1 MLSQKIK
8 ALLATAR
15 IANVPSVVSNV
26 FLGMTI
32 PIFVSSEN
40 LQWDRPTIF
49 AILAGVCL
57 YIAGNFLNDWHDV
70 SWDQKN
76 RPERAIPSG
85 LFSRGL
91 YLGIAIL
98 LGIIGLGYV
107 IAISKTVTAVYCLI
121 ALCVVL
127 YTVLHKKH
135 SYSIWIMGACRG
147 GLYALGCAAMFSG
160 KSYIEMRAA
169 VDTYFR
175 VLITIWF
182 FLPVMGLVCYIA
194 GISLLARYETR
205 SNELRKD
212 AKVFASMLLLMPC
225 VTHSCLMIY
234 LSLEPIMSTDHVSWG
249 KFVVA
254 GIIPF
259 LLYTLWVIFSKSSV
273 SKKVGRLL
281 AGISLVDS
289 VYLFCLF
296 ISIYS
301 SDHGLAGFLVVP
313 LVSLTCFFSA
323 LLLQKIAPAT

>member
-8 ALLATAR
+8 ALLATSR

-107 IAISKTVTAVYCLI
+107 IAISKTVTTVYGLI

-147 GLYALGCAAMFSG
+147 GLYVLGFAAMFSG
-160 KSYIEMRAA
+160 KSFIEMMAA
-169 VDTYFR
+169 ADTSFR
-175 VLITIWF
+175 VLIAAWF

-194 GISLLARYETR
+194 GISLLARYEMR

-225 VTHSCLMIY
+225 MTHSCLMMY
-234 LSLEPIMSTDHVSWG
+234 VSLEPSMSSGHVSWG
-249 KFVVA
+249 KFVAA

-259 LLYTLWVIFSKSSV
+259 LLYTLWVIYSKSSV

-289 VYLFCLF
+289 VFLFCLILLIQGFQDTFF
-296 ISIYS
+296 I
-301 SDHGLAGFLVVP
+301 P
-313 LVSLTCFFSA
+313 LIPILCFFSA

>member
-1 MLSQKIK
+1 MLSPKLK

-40 LQWDRPTIF
+40 PHWDQSTIF
-49 AILAGVCL
+49 AIFAGVCL

-70 SWDQKN
+70 AWDQKN

-85 LFSRGL
+85 LFPRGL

-98 LGIIGLGYV
+98 LGIIGLCYV

-121 ALCVVL
+121 AFCVVL

-160 KSYIEMRAA
+160 KSFIEMIAREDA
-169 VDTYFR
+169 YFR
-175 VLITIWF
+175 VLINAFF
-182 FLPVMGLVCYIA
+182 FLPVIGMICYIA

-205 SNELRKD
+205 SDELKKN
-212 AKVFASMLLLMPC
+212 AKVFASMLLLIPC
-225 VTHSCLMIY
+225 MTHSCVMIY
-234 LSLEPIMSTDHVSWG
+234 ASLESSMSSGHLSSG
-249 KFVVA
+249 KFVAA

-259 LLYTLWVIFSKSSV
+259 LLYTLWVIYSKSSV

-289 VYLFCLF
+289 VFLFCLVLLIQGFGSTFF
-296 ISIYS
+296 I
-301 SDHGLAGFLVVP
+301 P
-313 LVSLTCFFSA
+313 LIPILCFFSA

>member
-15 IANVPSVVSNV
+15 IANVPSVVCNVITGMMMTV
-26 FLGMTI
+26 FLTRKH
-32 PIFVSSEN
+32 P
-40 LQWDRPTIF
+40 QWDQPTIF

-57 YIAGNFLNDWHDV
+57 YIAGNFLNDWYDV
-70 SWDQKN
+70 AWDEKN

-169 VDTYFR
+169 ADTYFR

-225 VTHSCLMIY
+225 LTHSCLTICLSIDPSISSGY
-234 LSLEPIMSTDHVSWG
+234 LSGRP
-249 KFVVA
+249 FVMM
-254 GIIPF
+254 GMIPF
-259 LLYTLWVIFSKSSV
+259 LFYTYWVISSKISV
-273 SKKVGRLL
+273 AKKVGRLL
-281 AGISLVDS
+281 AGIPLVDS
-289 VYLFCLF
+289 VFLFCLILLIQGFQDTFF
-296 ISIYS
+296 IALIPIVC
-301 SDHGLAGFLVVP
+301 FL
-313 LVSLTCFFSA
+313 SA

>member
-1 MLSQKIK
+1 MLSQKLK

-15 IANVPSVVSNV
+15 IANVPSVVCNV
-26 FLGMTI
+26 FLGMTL
-32 PIFVSSEN
+32 PIFVSTEN
-40 LQWDRPTIF
+40 PQWDRPTIF

-57 YIAGNFLNDWHDV
+57 YIAGNFLNDWYDV
-70 SWDQKN
+70 AWDEKN

-85 LFSRGL
+85 LFPRGL

-107 IAISKTVTAVYCLI
+107 IAISKTVTTVYGLI

-147 GLYALGCAAMFSG
+147 GLYVLGCAAMFSG
-160 KSYIEMRAA
+160 KIFIETIVEAN
-169 VDTYFR
+169 TYFR
-175 VLITIWF
+175 VLITAFF
-182 FLPVMGLVCYIA
+182 FLPVMGMICYIA

-205 SNELRKD
+205 SDELKKD
-212 AKVFASMLLLMPC
+212 AKVFASMLLLMPWM
-225 VTHSCLMIY
+225 THSCLTIY
-234 LSLEPIMSTDHVSWG
+234 ISLEPSISSG
-249 KFVVA
+249 YLSGNPFVITGV
-254 GIIPF
+254 IPF
-259 LLYTLWVIFSKSSV
+259 ILYTLWVISSKSAV

-289 VYLFCLF
+289 VFLFCLVLLIQGFDVTYF
-296 ISIYS
+296 IPLLPVLCF
-301 SDHGLAGFLVVP
+301 LA
-313 LVSLTCFFSA
+313 A

>member
-1 MLSQKIK
+1 MFSQKLK

-26 FLGMTI
+26 FTGMMMTVFLTRKH
-32 PIFVSSEN
+32 P
-40 LQWDRPTIF
+40 QWDQPTIF

-57 YIAGNFLNDWHDV
+57 YIAGNFLNDWYDV
-70 SWDQKN
+70 AWDEKN

-107 IAISKTVTAVYCLI
+107 IALSKTVTAVYCLI
-121 ALCVVL
+121 AFCVVL

-147 GLYALGCAAMFSG
+147 GLYVLGFAAMFSG
-160 KSYIEMRAA
+160 KISIDMMAA
-169 VDTYFR
+169 ADTSFGL
-175 VLITIWF
+175 LIAAWF

-194 GISLLARYETR
+194 GISLLARYEMR

-225 VTHSCLMIY
+225 MTHSCLMIY
-234 LSLEPIMSTDHVSWG
+234 LSHGPIMSEYHLIWG
-249 KFVVA
+249 KFVAA

-259 LLYTLWVIFSKSSV
+259 LLYTLWVIYSKSSV

-281 AGISLVDS
+281 AGISLADS
-289 VYLFCLF
+289 VFLFCLILLIQGFQDTFF
-296 ISIYS
+296 IALIPIVC
-301 SDHGLAGFLVVP
+301 FL
-313 LVSLTCFFSA
+313 SA

>member
-15 IANVPSVVSNV
+15 IANVPSVVCNVITGMMMTV
-26 FLGMTI
+26 FLTRKH
-32 PIFVSSEN
+32 P
-40 LQWDRPTIF
+40 QWDQPTIF

-57 YIAGNFLNDWHDV
+57 YIAGNFLNDWYDV
-70 SWDQKN
+70 AWDEKN

-169 VDTYFR
+169 ADTYFR

>member
-1 MLSQKIK
+1 
-8 ALLATAR
+8 
-15 IANVPSVVSNV
+15 
-26 FLGMTI
+26 
-32 PIFVSSEN
+32 
-40 LQWDRPTIF
+40 
-49 AILAGVCL
+49 
-57 YIAGNFLNDWHDV
+57 
-70 SWDQKN
+70 
-76 RPERAIPSG
+76 
-85 LFSRGL
+85 
-91 YLGIAIL
+91 
-98 LGIIGLGYV
+98 LGYV

-175 VLITIWF
+175 VLVTIWF

>member
-15 IANVPSVVSNV
+15 IANLPSVVSNV
-26 FLGMTI
+26 FTGMMLLIFFVRDPPELNHRTI
-32 PIFVSSEN
+32 YI
-40 LQWDRPTIF
+40 
-49 AILAGVCL
+49 ILAAVCL

-70 SWDQKN
+70 AWDEKN

-107 IAISKTVTAVYCLI
+107 IAISKMVTTVYGLI

-147 GLYALGCAAMFSG
+147 GLYVLGFAAMFSG

-175 VLITIWF
+175 VLITVWF

-205 SNELRKD
+205 SSELRKD
-212 AKVFASMLLLMPC
+212 AKVLASMLLLMPC
-225 VTHSCLMIY
+225 MTHSCLTIY
-234 LSLEPIMSTDHVSWG
+234 LSIDPSISSGYLSGRP
-249 KFVVA
+249 FVMM
-254 GIIPF
+254 GMIPF
-259 LLYTLWVIFSKSSV
+259 LFYTYWVISSKISV
-273 SKKVGRLL
+273 AKKVGRLL
-281 AGISLVDS
+281 AGIPLVDS
-289 VYLFCLF
+289 VFLFCFVLLIFESGQGLETIFF
-296 ISIYS
+296 IPLIPI
-301 SDHGLAGFLVVP
+301 LCFL
-313 LVSLTCFFSA
+313 SA

>member
-15 IANVPSVVSNV
+15 IANVPSVVCNVITGMMMTV
-26 FLGMTI
+26 FLTRKH
-32 PIFVSSEN
+32 P
-40 LQWDRPTIF
+40 QWDQPTIF

-57 YIAGNFLNDWHDV
+57 YIAGNFLNDWYDV
-70 SWDQKN
+70 AWDEKN

-175 VLITIWF
+175 VLVTIWF